1 MKFNSR
7 QCTVCI
13 LGTLPDFMKVTK
25 LSDRREEVRRGRIHA
40 HLYSGDEVA
49 KLVNRQFKIL
59 DNLVKSS
66 CEGVIVDIREYI
78 VDPTVLEQVLLE
90 HMMFVSDIKIT
101 GKKEEPC
108 LWSYNKKAEQF
119 SLLSANKQLLT

>member
-1 MKFNSR
+1 
-7 QCTVCI
+7 
-13 LGTLPDFMKVTK
+13 MKVIK
-25 LSDRREEVRRGRIHA
+25 LSDQREEVRRGCIHA
-40 HLYSGDEVA
+40 HLYSSDEVA

-90 HMMFVSDIKIT
+90 HMMFVSDIQRT

-119 SLLSANKQLLT
+119 YLLSANKQLLT